1 MLFVIFKYEKFNVM
15 VSVHFNQLSLNQ
27 KAQLLF
33 QEGFYLHT
41 RSEPGILVDLYQMQ
55 GLYVEVY
62 FSQAQEEFLTLKSF
76 YSDESNL
83 EKAGTY
89 NPQVMPLSLNNRYAY
104 YSC

>member
-1 MLFVIFKYEKFNVM
+1 M

-33 QEGFYLHT
+33 LQGFYLHT
-41 RSEPGILVDLYQMQ
+41 RSEPGIVVDLYQMQ

-62 FSQAQEEFLTLKSF
+62 FSKATEEFLTMKSF
-76 YSDESNL
+76 YSDESNI
-83 EKAGTY
+83 EKAHDSDA
-89 NPQVMPLSLNNRYAY
+89 PLLPLSANNTYTY